1 MIKGGQISRNKKQAP
16 ANIQCIHCGVFLE
29 GDAFVAASVKA
40 TLALLDALRKEYMA
54 RKLEKQHNIKGS
66 LPRAEINV
74 NSSNAFVM
82 NLLERKLTCFIFDF
96 CISPT

>member
-1 MIKGGQISRNKKQAP
+1 MFYLMF
-16 ANIQCIHCGVFLE
+16 VD
-29 GDAFVAASVKA
+29 GDSFVSASVKA

-74 NSSNAFVM
+74 NSSNTFVM
-82 NLLERKLTCFIFDF
+82 NLLERK
-96 CISPT
+96 CIMIK